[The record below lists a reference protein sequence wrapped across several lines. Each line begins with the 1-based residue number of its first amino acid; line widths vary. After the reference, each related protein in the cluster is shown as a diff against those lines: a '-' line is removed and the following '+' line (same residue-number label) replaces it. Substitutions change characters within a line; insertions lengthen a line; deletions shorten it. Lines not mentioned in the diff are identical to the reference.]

1 MNKIH
6 HPQML
11 KKTLQFANLPKLFL
25 AHLMLH
31 CESQSCPL
39 RVIELSSAHALF
51 VTCLSK
57 SPQFFLSILAY
68 MLSLK
73 STT

>member
-1 MNKIH
+1 
-6 HPQML
+6 
-11 KKTLQFANLPKLFL
+11 
-25 AHLMLH
+25 MLH